1 MSQWSGRRATADL
14 DKRNPVMVIFLR
26 RPTIR
31 DQPKKGGDK
40 SERLLTEKGYSPYR
54 PKAAIV
60 ALEKRTLRND

>member
-54 PKAAIV
+54 PNPDIGIFYSSTAGS
-60 ALEKRTLRND
+60 